1 MSVKDD
7 FFNLDDLSQGMKR
20 ELAPGLS
27 TRIFPGEQAMLSVV
41 TVEPNAS
48 GTVHHHPEE
57 QWGLL
62 LEGSGVRIQGGE
74 EVPVSVGDFWRS
86 PGGVPHGF
94 TAGPEGARILD
105 IFSPPRAE
113 YRKAGS
119 GYGTD

>member
-1 MSVKDD
+1 MSVRDD
-7 FFNLDDLSQGMKR
+7 FFNLDDLNQGMKR

-41 TVEPNAS
+41 TVEPNAN

-119 GYGTD
+119 GYGAD